1 MHSKKL
7 LKLRDLIWM
16 NKWHYLGAIVLM
28 FMSILFYFVSPLLL
42 GETVDYY
49 LLGGE
54 SRMPGFINRW
64 VDALGGPEF
73 MARNLWIVGLALII
87 TYLLSGACDFFKGRW
102 QAISG
107 ENIAQGDMTELPF
120 ADGSFDAVISECA
133 FSVCGDT
140 EKAFSEAH
148 RVLKSGGFL
157 LISDVYFKTENAP
170 CLSLQIPAAKE
181 GWEQT
186 ADGFKL
192 KAFHDRTKVWTEFM
206 IHCIW
211 NGLDL
216 GDCGY
221 FKSAAKAKGG
231 YFIAAWEKEDFR

>member
-1 MHSKKL
+1 MIKHP
-7 LKLRDLIWM
+7 D
-16 NKWHYLGAIVLM
+16 
-28 FMSILFYFVSPLLL
+28 
-42 GETVDYY
+42 GE
-49 LLGGE
+49 
-54 SRMPGFINRW
+54 
-64 VDALGGPEF
+64 
-73 MARNLWIVGLALII
+73 NL
-87 TYLLSGACDFFKGRW
+87 TRELLSLISLPENARILDMGAGDGEALVLLRSLGYD
-102 QAISG
+102 AVGVDRISG
-107 ENIAQGDMTELPF
+107 ENITQGDMTALPF
-120 ADGSFDAVISECA
+120 EDESFDAVISECA

-148 RVLKSGGFL
+148 RVLKRGGFL
-157 LISDVYFKTENAP
+157 LLSDVYFKAENAP
-170 CLSLQIPAAKE
+170 CLSLQSPATKE
-181 GWEQT
+181 GWEKT

>member
-1 MHSKKL
+1 MIKHP
-7 LKLRDLIWM
+7 D
-16 NKWHYLGAIVLM
+16 
-28 FMSILFYFVSPLLL
+28 
-42 GETVDYY
+42 GE
-49 LLGGE
+49 
-54 SRMPGFINRW
+54 
-64 VDALGGPEF
+64 
-73 MARNLWIVGLALII
+73 NL
-87 TYLLSGACDFFKGRW
+87 TRELLSLVPLPENARILDMGAGDGEAVALLRSLGYD
-102 QAISG
+102 AVGVDRVSG